1 MYPELSRRQGPVNV
15 QPSLSLFQVASE
27 SPDGH
32 TTVQSPGQLPAVS
45 PQLQVPSPQWAVSTW
60 VQLLVPLHE
69 RV

>member
-1 MYPELSRRQGPVNV
+1 VKV
-15 QPSLSLFQVASE
+15 QPSASLFHVARDRA
-27 SPDGH
+27 DGQ

-45 PQLQVPSPQWAVSTW
+45 PQLQVPSPQWAFSTW

>member
-1 MYPELSRRQGPVNV
+1 VDTATLEPFAQVLELG
-15 QPSLSLFQVASE
+15 VAKASANAE
-27 SPDGH
+27 VSVGEQLG
-32 TTVQSPGQLPAVS
+32 QSPGQVTEVS